1 MVRKS
6 VSSDELEYVL
16 LFKNYFSPPTFPC
29 SRFIYQFISF
39 YLNGLKFSL
48 FLAIYYK
55 KLQFGGK

>member
-16 LFKNYFSPPTFPC
+16 LFKKYFFPPTFPC
-29 SRFIYQFISF
+29 PRFIYQFISF
-39 YLNGLKFSL
+39 YLNGLNFSL